1 MKTKSMIAG
10 MFSMLLL
17 AVGCSKEE
25 KSGPNVPG
33 EGVKTYASFSV
44 ALDAATTRA
53 LLGDANSAP
62 EEIKIKTVNIYV
74 FMGGVL
80 EDTGAI
86 TLNDNNEGTTALAT
100 TTGPK
105 TIYAV
110 INKSVTGVVGQT
122 QEDFEQKVIQTFSEG
137 KSTISVADNF
147 LMVGSTQATLSEQT
161 EEVAKQKQNLIPI
174 TVQRATAKVQMRYK
188 ENVPVKPVVNVSV
201 DTARY
206 TVAQQNTEMYLARKG
221 FSFTP
226 AGEKVAQKDVN
237 KDGTYDHLVA
247 LPTAEQ
253 LEQSNSWLGAG
264 KDYDNLFANSCYLAE
279 NVNEAPVTGNTSYV
293 LVELTVKPTQTSD
306 AAGNAIT
313 PTEPND
319 GSFWVIA
326 DHDLLN
332 GDITFLTKEDKILY
346 FASEE
351 YASGYL
357 KDQANLGEEH
367 NYKVL
372 KYTAGKSYYR
382 LNIRDI
388 KQRTLTEEYAVLRN
402 HYYKVNITEIS
413 NLGFNTP
420 SGTVPTEPTTPL
432 ETQTYI
438 SAEITIEPWTVVEM
452 NEPLG

>member
-206 TVAQQNTEMYLARKG
+206 TVAQQNTEMYLARKLHACRREG
-221 FSFTP
+221 
-226 AGEKVAQKDVN
+226 D
-237 KDGTYDHLVA
+237 
-247 LPTAEQ
+247 
-253 LEQSNSWLGAG
+253 
-264 KDYDNLFANSCYLAE
+264 
-279 NVNEAPVTGNTSYV
+279 
-293 LVELTVKPTQTSD
+293 
-306 AAGNAIT
+306 
-313 PTEPND
+313 TE
-319 GSFWVIA
+319 GC
-326 DHDLLN
+326 
-332 GDITFLTKEDKILY
+332 
-346 FASEE
+346 
-351 YASGYL
+351 
-357 KDQANLGEEH
+357 Q
-367 NYKVL
+367 
-372 KYTAGKSYYR
+372 
-382 LNIRDI
+382 
-388 KQRTLTEEYAVLRN
+388 
-402 HYYKVNITEIS
+402 
-413 NLGFNTP
+413 
-420 SGTVPTEPTTPL
+420 
-432 ETQTYI
+432 
-438 SAEITIEPWTVVEM
+438 
-452 NEPLG
+452 

>member
-1 MKTKSMIAG
+1 M
-10 MFSMLLL
+10 
-17 AVGCSKEE
+17 
-25 KSGPNVPG
+25 
-33 EGVKTYASFSV
+33 
-44 ALDAATTRA
+44 
-53 LLGDANSAP
+53 
-62 EEIKIKTVNIYV
+62 
-74 FMGGVL
+74 
-80 EDTGAI
+80 
-86 TLNDNNEGTTALAT
+86 
-100 TTGPK
+100 
-105 TIYAV
+105 
-110 INKSVTGVVGQT
+110 
-122 QEDFEQKVIQTFSEG
+122 
-137 KSTISVADNF
+137 
-147 LMVGSTQATLSEQT
+147 
-161 EEVAKQKQNLIPI
+161 AKQKQNLIPI

-253 LEQSNSWLGAG
+253 LELSNSWLGAG

-413 NLGFNTP
+413 NLGFNDP
-420 SGTVPTEPTTPL
+420 AGTVPTEPTTPL